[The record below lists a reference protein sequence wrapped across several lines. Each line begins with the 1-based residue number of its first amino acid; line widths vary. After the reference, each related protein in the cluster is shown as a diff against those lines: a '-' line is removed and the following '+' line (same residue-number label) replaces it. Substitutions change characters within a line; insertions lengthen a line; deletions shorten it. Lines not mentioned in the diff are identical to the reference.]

1 MESIKIK
8 DKEFSLSIPA
18 EQINR
23 AVCNIAE
30 KINKEYNG
38 KDPVFLVILNG
49 AFMFAADLFKELT
62 IQCEVSF
69 VKLASYAGIKTTE
82 VVKTII
88 GLNEDIRGKSIIIVE
103 DIVDTGNT
111 IEDITESLNKL
122 GPDEVK
128 ICTMLFKPGA
138 YRKNIKIDYIGVEI
152 PNDFIVG
159 HGLDYDGFGRNLTD
173 IYKIVE

>member
-8 DKEFSLSIPA
+8 DKLFKLSITA
-18 EQINR
+18 EQINS
-23 AVCNIAE
+23 AVRDIAT
-30 KINKEYNG
+30 KINEEYEG

-49 AFMFAADLFKELT
+49 AFMFASDLFKELN

-69 VKLASYAGIKTTE
+69 VKLASYAGIKSTE

-111 IEDITESLNKL
+111 IEDITDSLAKL
-122 GPDEVK
+122 GPENVK

-138 YRKNIKIDYIGVEI
+138 YKKNIKIDYVGVEI

>member
-8 DKEFSLSIPA
+8 DKLFKLSITA
-18 EQINR
+18 EQINS
-23 AVCNIAE
+23 AVRDIAT
-30 KINKEYNG
+30 KINNEYEG

-49 AFMFAADLFKELT
+49 AFMFASDLFKELN

-69 VKLASYAGIKTTE
+69 VKLASYAGIKSTE

-111 IEDITESLNKL
+111 IEDITESLKKL
-122 GPDEVK
+122 CPEDVK
-128 ICTMLFKPGA
+128 ICTMLFKPEA
-138 YRKNIKIDYIGVEI
+138 YKKKIKIDYIGVEI